1 MPGPLS
7 RFLRAPNPD
16 GHHLDLLRQAV
27 SEKWDI
33 TEEERA
39 RVKENLVAIAT
50 NKRQPGRAMKA
61 VNILQRGIANDRK
74 NQLEWAKLI
83 MQDEAMDDR
92 PPAQQQIRNQVNVV
106 ADISLDDVHGIL
118 QAFHAPRSDDD
129 DLPDSGPP
137 APLAL
142 P

>member
-7 RFLRAPNPD
+7 RFLRSPNPD

-39 RVKENLVAIAT
+39 KVKENLVAIAT
-50 NKRQPGRAMKA
+50 NRRQPGRAMKA

-74 NQLEWAKLI
+74 NQLEWARLI
-83 MQDEAMDDR
+83 MQDEAMDER
-92 PPAQQQIRNQVNVV
+92 PPAQQQIKNQVNVV

-118 QAFHAPRSDDD
+118 QAFHKPRDENDE
-129 DLPDSGPP
+129 LPHSASPTPLPP
-137 APLAL
+137 S
-142 P
+142 